1 MVVEFKRKNIK
12 VDIMAL
18 TLRPTGEELEELEK
32 LKEYLN
38 IRSSSKIISFLIADY
53 IGKDKTLAVTRRE
66 LSESERKLNTL
77 LSLIKQKKET
87 EMKIADILEQS

>member
-1 MVVEFKRKNIK
+1 
-12 VDIMAL
+12 MAL
-18 TLRPTGEELEELEK
+18 TLRPTVEELEELEK

-53 IGKDKTLAVTRRE
+53 ISKDKTLAVTRRE

-77 LSLIKQKKET
+77 LSLIKRKKET
-87 EMKIADILEQS
+87 EMKIAEFLEQS